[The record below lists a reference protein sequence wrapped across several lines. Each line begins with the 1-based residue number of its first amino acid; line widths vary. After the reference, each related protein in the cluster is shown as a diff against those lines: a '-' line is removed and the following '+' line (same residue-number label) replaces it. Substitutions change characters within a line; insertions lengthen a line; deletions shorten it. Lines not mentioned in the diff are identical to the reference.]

1 MHIDELI
8 SSIGAGQ
15 EILIPDTWAQGRTT
29 FGGLTAAILCEATKR
44 DTDPSRPLRNFE
56 ISFLRPLE
64 ALKPFEIQVETLAN
78 GKTVT
83 IKSARI
89 VQQGKVRATARA
101 DYVLPLESNIVI
113 DTFTLPQLK
122 EKDKSVLLKGD
133 HLPSFF
139 QHFDNHIAT
148 EGVPFCGQEV
158 PELGGWMAFK
168 DAPKKVTD
176 AHLIC
181 VIDSWPPAA
190 SPHYDG
196 FKPLSTLSWSVLFA
210 NPSNKVSPT
219 EHLGYLSKVNFGE
232 NGLSSSQ
239 AEVWAPEGKLLARS
253 FQTNIIY
260 G

>member
-8 SSIGAGQ
+8 SSIRAGK
-15 EILIPDTWAQGRTT
+15 ETLIPDTWAQGRTT
-29 FGGLTAAILCEATKR
+29 FGGLTAAILCDATRR
-44 DTDPSRPLRNFE
+44 DTDPARPLRNFE
-56 ISFLRPLE
+56 IGFVRPLE
-64 ALKPFEIQVETLAN
+64 ALKPFEVQVETLAN

-89 VQQGKVRATARA
+89 IQAGKVKATARA

-113 DTFTLPQLK
+113 DTFIVPQLK
-122 EKDKSVLLKGD
+122 EKKMSVHLKGD

-139 QHFDNHIAT
+139 QHFDNYVAT
-148 EGVPFCGQEV
+148 EGIPFCGQEV
-158 PELGGWMAFK
+158 PELGGWMKFK
-168 DAPKKVTD
+168 DAPQKITD

-190 SPHYDG
+190 APHYEG
-196 FKPLSTLSWSVLFA
+196 FKPLSTLSWSVHFA
-210 NPSNKVSPT
+210 NPTHNVSPA

-239 AEVWAPEGKLLARS
+239 AEVWGPDGQLLARS
-253 FQTNIIY
+253 FQTDIIY